1 MTIHHIVLYKFKPEV
16 TPEQK
21 QGVRDSASALPSQ
34 IPAIQSLITG
44 ETVYNHLGHGFDEG
58 VIFLFESQAKLNEYR
73 PHKALDDYRA
83 FFEPLLEDLLI
94 FDIESSA

>member
-1 MTIHHIVLYKFKPEV
+1 MAIHHIVLYKFKPEV

-21 QGVRDSASALPSQ
+21 QNVRDSVSALPSQ
-34 IPAIQSLITG
+34 VPAIQNLITG

-58 VIFLFESQAKLNEYR
+58 VICVFESQAKLNEYR
-73 PHKALDDYRA
+73 PHKALVDYQA
-83 FFEPLLEDLLI
+83 LLDPLLEGLLI

>member
-1 MTIHHIVLYKFKPEV
+1 MLMHSAVLYKFKPEV

-21 QGVRDSASALPSQ
+21 QGVRDSVSALPSQ
-34 IPAIQSLITG
+34 VPAIQHLITG

-58 VIFLFESQAKLNEYR
+58 VICVFESQAKLNEYR
-73 PHKALDDYRA
+73 PHKALVDYQA
-83 FFEPLLEDLLI
+83 LLNPLLEGMFI

>member
-21 QGVRDSASALPSQ
+21 QSVRDSVSALPSQ

-58 VIFLFESQAKLNEYR
+58 IILLFESQAKLAEYR
-73 PHKALDDYRA
+73 PHKAHVDYQA
-83 FFEPLLEDLLI
+83 FAKPLLEGLLI
-94 FDIESSA
+94 FDIESAA